1 VELVLLEGAFVTL
14 PVLEILCAFSVEHA
28 VVPVALI
35 LSIATFSIQHSPT
48 TLDTIPELTL
58 IPAAITPPESTAPIA
73 FSALELTLID
83 VALLTRPVV
92 DASPLFLVKPEL
104 TKVVVASS
112 EVELTLSLKLPIVEI
127 SVDDLVSTLE
137 EANALAVRSV
147 DLSLSNIDDFCV
159 FKEFGVVERRF
170 YAKNNW

>member
-48 TLDTIPELTL
+48 ALDTIP
-58 IPAAITPPESTAPIA
+58 
-73 FSALELTLID
+73 ELTLID

-127 SVDDLVSTLE
+127 SVDDLVSALE
-137 EANALAVRSV
+137 ETNALAVRSV